1 MAPWKPAAA
10 VTAALLMLV
19 ALVATS
25 TPSHGHGP
33 DTQPAGHTDC
43 TACDFRQLSV
53 VQVDTV
59 PAPSAPD
66 LVAHD
71 VPSAHP
77 QGELG
82 SEVAVDT
89 GGGENV
95 RWSFTE
101 ELAATALT
109 PPRSWE
115 QVSDTG
121 MALPPEARRDLATAA
136 ELERLWP

>member
-1 MAPWKPAAA
+1 MAEQIGHPKACPVLDCAGRFWSSRFMAPWKPA
-10 VTAALLMLV
+10 AALLMLV

-43 TACDFRQLSV
+43 TACHIRQLSV

-82 SEVAVDT
+82 AVVERQST
-89 GGGENV
+89 RG
-95 RWSFTE
+95 
-101 ELAATALT
+101 
-109 PPRSWE
+109 PP
-115 QVSDTG
+115 
-121 MALPPEARRDLATAA
+121 A
-136 ELERLWP
+136 